1 MRRMLDICSGLGGA
15 SQAFQEHPDWEVHR
29 IENNLLL
36 KDVPGTTLIDVF
48 EWDYKREIP
57 RGYYDL
63 IWASPPCTEFSQAY
77 AAPGPTAR
85 RENRA
90 FSPDLG
96 IAKKCLEIIE
106 YFDPGYWVL
115 ENVQGSSKI
124 LSQLIG
130 KPPRQIVGP
139 FYLWGVF
146 PFLSMSS
153 NYKHRKYEDDT
164 WSSDPLRANKRGMVP
179 FEVSNELLNSIM
191 SPTLGEWY

>member
-1 MRRMLDICSGLGGA
+1 MGEGRMRRMLDICSGLGGA

-90 FSPDLG
+90 FSPALG

-106 YFDPGYWVL
+106 YFDLP
-115 ENVQGSSKI
+115 
-124 LSQLIG
+124 
-130 KPPRQIVGP
+130 PPRTTTKADRRPI
-139 FYLWGVF
+139 L
-146 PFLSMSS
+146 
-153 NYKHRKYEDDT
+153 
-164 WSSDPLRANKRGMVP
+164 PLGSGSLPGDEQQLQA
-179 FEVSNELLNSIM
+179 
-191 SPTLGEWY
+191 